1 MPFSPWPS
9 FVGSQ
14 WFQYQD
20 QPASG
25 RTLEGENGQ
34 YGFVDIVDSPYLELV
49 SASRKVADTLYER
62 LTTSR

>member
-1 MPFSPWPS
+1 VIANSS
-9 FVGSQ
+9 FVGCH

-34 YGFVDIVDSPYLELV
+34 YGFVDIVDSPYPELV
-49 SASRKVADTLYER
+49 AASRKVGNTLYQR
-62 LTTSR
+62 LTASR